1 MKQNTKRFAKVLIT
15 GTVAL
20 LTLGSAFIAN
30 FASAQSGAQSGGAVA
45 QSGGAVAQ
53 SGGASGTGGQADTV
67 MPSDV
72 PNVKA
77 TPGDSEIQLTW
88 DAATDNIG
96 VTSYKIYRGTKSVKT
111 TEDRRYDLPVISVK
125 NVKAYVV
132 KNLTNGQ
139 KYFFSITAVDAAG
152 NESDNYSD
160 EVSATPAMGLR
171 LASIEDDGKAPQ
183 VKEVKVENSVTVLVV
198 FSEPVKLPEER
209 PPSAFTIEKAAD
221 KKRLEV
227 QKAEIDSRDETGKTV
242 VLTTA
247 MQEEKADYVLTAGLE
262 IKDYFDNPIVSGTSD
277 TGSFKGSGKK
287 KEVTPPP
294 PPPSPPPPTPPA
306 SGDKEPPVLVSA
318 SADFSDRIALN
329 FSEKITLPD
338 NPKDSFSIV
347 KKGTEEHL
355 AVNNVSLSVDEK
367 TVYLTT
373 APQQAVEYEVRVSG
387 VKDLAGNV
395 VAATGNKVSVT
406 GKTGAD
412 GAKDLIPPEEV
423 TKLIA
428 RIKNVKTNLV
438 ELRWEPSKNSAKD
451 LANQNFYQSNDK
463 DGKAFGAA
471 SSLGPTATAVE
482 VENLQGNS
490 WYTFKVT
497 TKDTAGNE
505 SKGAVTSIYLPKTGP
520 GLIAAGLTSVLMG
533 LYSRRRKKN

>member
-1 MKQNTKRFAKVLIT
+1 MKQNTKQFAKALAT
-15 GTVAL
+15 GTIAL
-20 LTLGSAFIAN
+20 LTLGSAFMAN
-30 FASAQSGAQSGGAVA
+30 FAFAQSSGAGQSGGT
-45 QSGGAVAQ
+45 GAATD
-53 SGGASGTGGQADTV
+53 SV

-72 PNVKA
+72 ANVKA

-88 DAATDNIG
+88 DAATDNVG
-96 VTSYKIYRGTKSVKT
+96 VSSYKIYRGTKSVKT
-111 TEDRRYDLPVISVK
+111 TEDHRYDLPVIPVS
-125 NVKAYVV
+125 NVKSYVV

-139 KYFFSITAVDAAG
+139 KYFFSVTAVDAAG

-160 EVSATPAMGLR
+160 EVSATPESGLR

-183 VKEVKVENSVTVLVV
+183 VKEVKAEDSVTVLVV
-198 FSEPVKLPEER
+198 FSEAVKLPEER
-209 PPSAFTIEKAAD
+209 PASAFTIEKAAD
-221 KKRLEV
+221 KKRLDV

-242 VLTTA
+242 VLQTA
-247 MQEEKADYVLTAGLE
+247 VQEEKADYVLTAGLE
-262 IKDYFDNPIVSGTSD
+262 IKDYFDNPIISGTSD

-287 KEVTPPP
+287 KEVA
-294 PPPSPPPPTPPA
+294 PPTPPA
-306 SGDKEPPVLVSA
+306 SGDQEPPVLVSA
-318 SADFSDRIALN
+318 SADFSDRIAVN

-387 VKDLAGNV
+387 VKDLAGNLI
-395 VAATGNKVSVT
+395 AATGNKVSVT
-406 GKTGAD
+406 GKTAVD

-428 RIKNVKTNLV
+428 RIKNAKTNLV

-463 DGKAFGAA
+463 DGKTFGAA
-471 SSLGPTATAVE
+471 SALSPTATAVE
-482 VENLQGNS
+482 VENLQGDR

-497 TKDTAGNE
+497 TKDTTGNE

-533 LYSRRRKKN
+533 LYSRKRKKN